1 MQSTGLSHPVA
12 LGRRPTHWSRR
23 LCAAVLTGLLLLP
36 VPVSWAQDDDR
47 MAQNAA
53 ELDRVRARLQALKK
67 EVDRDRSRRGE
78 LFGQLE
84 STETRI
90 GDLVR
95 TMRSLQSEI
104 ASEQSRMKT
113 TRRDRD
119 TALRE
124 MEDERQALKHQ
135 IRAAY
140 QMGRQGRTKLLLNQE
155 DPAAIGRVL
164 TYYDYLAKARSQRIK
179 AFAEAA
185 KHLRGLEAK
194 LAGEIQSLEALYAR
208 RKQSLDA
215 LEATRAQ
222 RETAV
227 ANLEAKI
234 RDSVLQVRQLEAD
247 EAQLT
252 DLIASLKDVLADIPL
267 VLDDDVPIS
276 RRQGEV
282 AWPVRGR
289 LLAGYGQPK
298 AGNIRWKGLWIAA
311 DEGTPIHAV
320 ASGRVA
326 YVGWM
331 HRYGVLVI
339 LEHDDGW
346 YSLYGHNQTA
356 FVQVGEWV
364 RNGATIAAAGNS
376 GGHRDSGL
384 YFELRKGQR
393 PVDPIGWLAAR

>member
-1 MQSTGLSHPVA
+1 MQSTGLSHSPA
-12 LGRRPTHWSRR
+12 SGRRPALGCRR
-23 LCAAVLTGLLLLP
+23 LLVVLLGACLLLSMP
-36 VPVSWAQDDDR
+36 ASRAQDDDR
-47 MAQNAA
+47 MAENAA
-53 ELDRVRARLQALKK
+53 ELERVRARLQALKK
-67 EVDRDRSRRGE
+67 EVDRDRSRRGQLFAE
-78 LFGQLE
+78 LE
-84 STETRI
+84 ATETRI
-90 GDLVR
+90 GELAS
-95 TMRSLQSEI
+95 TMRALQSDI
-104 ASEQSRMKT
+104 DSEQTRMQA

-119 TALRE
+119 AALGDMERE
-124 MEDERQALKHQ
+124 REALKHQ

-140 QMGRQGRTKLLLNQE
+140 QIGRQGRTKLLLNQE

-164 TYYDYLAKARSQRIK
+164 TYYDYLAKARSQRIQ

-185 KHLRGLEAK
+185 RTLRGLESR
-194 LAGEIQSLEALYAR
+194 LAQEIKSLEALYAK
-208 RKQSLDA
+208 RKRSLEA
-215 LEATRAQ
+215 LESTRTQ

-252 DLIASLKDVLADIPL
+252 DLLASLKDVLADIPL
-267 VLDDDVPIS
+267 NLDDDQPITQ
-276 RRQGEV
+276 RRGAV
-282 AWPVRGR
+282 DWPVRGR
-289 LLAGYGQPK
+289 LLAGFGQPK

-311 DEGTPIHAV
+311 EEGTPVQAV

-339 LEHDDGW
+339 LEHDDDW

-364 RNGATIAAAGNS
+364 RQGESVGAAGNS
-376 GGHRDSGL
+376 GGHRNSGL

-393 PVDPIGWLAAR
+393 PVDPIRWLAAR